1 MLSGPR
7 PELSKKNPY
16 HIPKQ
21 RYYELK
27 HFCKQYND
35 WKKALVEIDAW
46 DAAPGDISG
55 VIKGAPPESPTERIA
70 LARVF
75 YSKCIDTIDKCIA
88 ELDTVLAPYIKQGVT
103 EGIGYNGL
111 QANGCPCC
119 RETYYEHYRY
129 FFWLLSKERQ

>member
-1 MLSGPR
+1 MLSGER

-27 HFCKQYND
+27 HFCRQYND

-46 DAAPGDISG
+46 NVMPNDIQG
-55 VIKGAPPESPTERIA
+55 IIKGMPPESPTERIA

-75 YSKCIDTIDKCIA
+75 YSNCISIVDKCIE
-88 ELDTVLAPYIKQGVT
+88 ELNAALAPYIKQGVT
-103 EGIGYNGL
+103 EGTGYNVL
-111 QANGCPCC
+111 QAKGCPCC
-119 RETYYEHYRY
+119 KEIYYEYYHY

>member
-1 MLSGPR
+1 MLSGER

-27 HFCKQYND
+27 HFCRQYND

-46 DAAPGDISG
+46 NVMPNDIQG
-55 VIKGAPPESPTERIA
+55 IIKGMPPESPTERIA

-75 YSKCIDTIDKCIA
+75 YSNCISIVDKCIE
-88 ELDTVLAPYIKQGVT
+88 ELDTALALYIKQGVT
-103 EGIGYNGL
+103 EGTGYNGL
-111 QANGCPCC
+111 QAKGCPCC
-119 RETYYEHYRY
+119 KEIYYEYYHY
-129 FFWLLSKERQ
+129 FLWLLSKERQ

>member
-1 MLSGPR
+1 MLSGER

-27 HFCKQYND
+27 HFCLQYDD
-35 WKKALVEIDAW
+35 WKKALTLIDGW
-46 DAAPGDISG
+46 QVAPDDISG
-55 VIKGAPPESPTERIA
+55 IIKGNPPESQTERQA
-70 LARVF
+70 LARVY
-75 YSKCIDTIDKCIA
+75 YSRCIDTVDKCIA
-88 ELDTVLAPYIKQGVT
+88 ELDTILAPYIKQGVT
-103 EGIGYNGL
+103 EGTGYNGL

-119 RETYYEHYRY
+119 KEIYYEYYHY